1 MTTDHQLREV
11 SYQLLAERGVSLEA
25 IAELV
30 LFCKIIISPI

>member
-11 SYQLLAERGVSLEA
+11 SYQLLAEREVSLEA

-30 LFCKIIISPI
+30 LFFAK